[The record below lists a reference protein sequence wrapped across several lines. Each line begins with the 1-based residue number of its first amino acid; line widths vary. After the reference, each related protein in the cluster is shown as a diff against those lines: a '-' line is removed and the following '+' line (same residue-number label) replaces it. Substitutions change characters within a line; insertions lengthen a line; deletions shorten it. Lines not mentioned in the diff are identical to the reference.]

1 MPVGKGRRHMPVFSV
16 FLWNAVDRHLKFIL
30 FGLRP
35 LCFVEVQIR
44 DKYQTFR
51 ERKRVKCVTAVVYAT
66 D

>member
-1 MPVGKGRRHMPVFSV
+1 MPVFSV